1 MSRLFT
7 AVVVTAGFVVI
18 ALSNGWSL
26 TSGAATGPATVR
38 VTTREVSRV
47 RVDAGRR
54 GKGPGDTEIV
64 RVNLFNKRIKRQPI
78 GHADSVCTY
87 VTSQTR
93 SCSVTI
99 FLPKGRLVAGGSIR
113 FPEFY
118 ELAVLGG
125 TRRFDNARGTLTAIR
140 TTRRPRRYILV
151 FRLTG

>member
-1 MSRLFT
+1 MSRLFI
-7 AVVVTAGFVVI
+7 AAVVTAGFVVI